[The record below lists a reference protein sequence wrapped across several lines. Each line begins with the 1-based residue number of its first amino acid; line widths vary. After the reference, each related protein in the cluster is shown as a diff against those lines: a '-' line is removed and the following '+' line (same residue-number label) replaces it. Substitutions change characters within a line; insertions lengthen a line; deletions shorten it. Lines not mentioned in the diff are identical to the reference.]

1 VEEECHGRNLRNKPI
16 FISRDITL
24 SDDGKMSS
32 EYAQQLKEIEAF
44 FRFFTT
50 FQLSR
55 PVTSAADLA
64 DGTVFFDILAL
75 V

>member
-1 VEEECHGRNLRNKPI
+1 
-16 FISRDITL
+16 
-24 SDDGKMSS
+24 MSS
-32 EYAQQLKEIEAF
+32 EYTQQLKEIEAF

-55 PVTSAADLA
+55 AVTSVADLA
-64 DGTVFFDILAL
+64 DGAVFFDILSL